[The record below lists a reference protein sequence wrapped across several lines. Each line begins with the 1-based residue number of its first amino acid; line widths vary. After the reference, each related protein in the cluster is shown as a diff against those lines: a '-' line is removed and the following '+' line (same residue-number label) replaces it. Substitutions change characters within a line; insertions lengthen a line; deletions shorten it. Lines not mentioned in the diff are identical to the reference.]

1 MPASDKQLRQAR
13 FWKKLLRLTRGRVTV
28 LRALDVIGAEDPDEA
43 FRAVLAAIRRDL
55 EAGLALS
62 EALTRQ
68 GPEFSRSVLELVRTA
83 EATGAWDEILQEIAD
98 GLSDGTFD

>member
-1 MPASDKQLRQAR
+1 MHPSDKQLRQAR

-28 LRALDVIGAEDPDEA
+28 LRAFDVIGAEEPDSP
-43 FRAVLAAIRRDL
+43 FRAVLTALRRDL
-55 EAGLALS
+55 DAGLALS
-62 EALTRQ
+62 EALRKQ
-68 GPEFSRSVLELVRTA
+68 APEFSMSVVELIRTA